1 MSPPAFSRLSA
12 QAFLAAIVCAK
23 PSQVFVNWG
32 NSSSEAVVTWTDSDV
47 DAERDLVQW
56 SLTPDFAA
64 PVSSGPAQ
72 LLSYAT
78 PPGGK
83 GIFGPLPA
91 YTSGVIH
98 RAPLAAL
105 PTGAATVHYRI
116 GSTIEGWK
124 FISSFRSHPGVGAD
138 VPVRLLVLADHDV
151 DCYEA
156 ETGKVCN
163 PQAVLASA
171 TAPALQASI
180 NAGAIILGEL
190 AYSNGNQTHW
200 DLWQEFYSPLR
211 CAAVAQ
217 TLGRAQSPA
226 PASPPTR
233 NSSLPR
239 CRLSAAPPWRS

>member
-1 MSPPAFSRLSA
+1 
-12 QAFLAAIVCAK
+12 
-23 PSQVFVNWG
+23 VFVNWG
-32 NSSSEAVVTWTDSDV
+32 NRSSEAIVTWTDSDV
-47 DAERDLVQW
+47 DAERDVVQW
-56 SLTPDFAA
+56 ALTPDFAA

-83 GIFGPLPA
+83 GIFGKLPA

-105 PTGAATVHYRI
+105 PAGAATVHYRI
-116 GSTIEGWK
+116 GSTINGWK

-180 NAGAIILGEL
+180 NAGAIILGDL

-217 TLGRAQSPA
+217 TLGRAQSPTS
-226 PASPPTR
+226 ASPPAL
-233 NSSLPR
+233 NSPLPR
-239 CRLSAAPPWRS
+239 RRHSAAPPWRS